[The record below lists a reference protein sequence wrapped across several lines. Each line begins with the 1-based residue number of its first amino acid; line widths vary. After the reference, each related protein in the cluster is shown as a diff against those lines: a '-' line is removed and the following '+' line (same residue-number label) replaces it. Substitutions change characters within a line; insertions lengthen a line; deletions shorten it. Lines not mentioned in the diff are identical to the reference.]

1 MEEGFDPNIDPS
13 PLLHIDV
20 NAVERALHH
29 ISFPKFGEKTLGL
42 SDLDAVDWDA
52 VASSLLGISD
62 PIGQLEQWLPS
73 VLDSFFSDLKNFI
86 SSALSPISDAI
97 NGVSN
102 VVSTIKDMVDL
113 LINQVSNVIVTPI
126 LNALNW
132 VSSTYPKVVSAVNG
146 LISTVQGFITTLPDM
161 VKDAA
166 NRVSDMFNSLASKI
180 QSGLS
185 TIIDQLSKVPGMVS
199 DLASKVTSAFSDLT
213 NTIRGGLSSVID
225 QVSKLPDMIK
235 SLKDSVTSAFSD
247 LSDKVKGGLTD
258 ISNALSK
265 LPGLISDLKDKLVN
279 TFSDLTSAI
288 KGGLADIQN
297 TLAKLPDLVN
307 TLKDKVVGIFS
318 DLANTIKGGLTDI
331 SNALS
336 QVPNLIKDLKDKVT
350 STFSD
355 LASAIK
361 GGLTDIQNMIS
372 KLPNLVSDLTNKV
385 TGAFS
390 DLKDKIVAGLGNI
403 ADQVAKLPDLV
414 NTLKDKVV
422 GTFSDL
428 ADKVKSGL
436 TDISNALSQ
445 VPNLIKSLK
454 DSVVGA
460 FSDLADKVKGGLAD
474 ISNALSKLPGLI
486 SDLKDKLVNTF
497 SDLTSA
503 IKGGLADIQNT
514 LAKLPDLVNTLKDKV
529 VGIFSDLANTI
540 KGGLTDISNALSQVP
555 NLIKDLKDKVTS
567 TFSDLASAIKG
578 GLTDIQNMISKLPNL
593 VSDLTNKVTG
603 AFSDLKDKIVA
614 GLGNIADQVAKLPDL
629 VNTLKDKVV
638 GTFSDLAD
646 KVKSGLTDI
655 SNALSQV
662 PNLIKSLKDSV
673 VGAFSDLADKVKG
686 GLADISNAL
695 AKLPGL
701 ISDLKDKVMG
711 AFSDLADKVKGGFS
725 WFIDQVTQLPDRV
738 RDLINNIVNTFS
750 DMADKVRGG
759 FAWFIDQVSQL
770 PDRVR
775 DITSKIED
783 SFKWFIDQVT
793 QLPGIV
799 KNVTDNLIGD
809 VEQGVGGIVGWIRS
823 EFENFRSTINSWF
836 TGARDWFES
845 ATQDLK
851 ALGAA
856 FMGFVNAVQNLP
868 SEFEN
873 ILKPIIDF
881 FENALNSLKEFA
893 KDPQGWLKDNLVVP
907 VANAMKAAAA
917 VIWDLMKDLGDI
929 VWQGLSWLWNKVVS
943 GVTWLS
949 NKVTDLFAMV
959 LGWGLKT
966 VATIR
971 DTFLG
976 VLNAIVTPSKET
988 QKEVEEILE
997 NALSRT
1003 GGVAENL
1010 WYIGSELVKPF
1021 WLMTIVP
1028 FIVRGLVNTIGDA
1041 EFSVKLAGTGGSW
1054 NIRLGELADALVH
1067 GLEMY
1072 YSGFGIGL
1080 SMGIAN
1086 MLMVNIGQLYT
1097 PRVVQYYDQKIQN
1110 ILGDV
1115 LEQEIKEGATI
1126 NMFLKP
1132 VTEHELIDYARRMLA
1147 MSKGMEDEKTLKAL
1161 LATVR
1166 AYLKIYGLPKWYID
1180 FLTSDPEKLAIKFQ
1194 DRFGAERKIYL
1205 SYIFEL
1211 PTYSDLARMTQRDIF
1226 PDVKTMQKVGWVRG
1240 WNEDLTAMMYLLTF
1254 NYPSFEKLWSFYMRA
1269 VSGMLWFNPPD
1280 IMRTIYAIEANQ
1292 LKAGVPVA
1300 PIDLQRALQSPDQV
1314 KAFELAINTYFKWM
1328 AYSSFSWFTPTTEVY
1343 GVNVGQE
1350 IVSRLGGWTADS
1362 WILADTAADIPGRID
1377 LRWMS
1382 RYSIIQYMG
1391 DRFNASNVKFESYAP
1406 LVDAVPKLIDT
1417 SPASSIQLDLR
1428 WFSKLLQATG
1438 LHPAWVPIVSVAENI
1453 MAITDEMTLL
1463 RSGWLNLFKE
1473 GMINVTD
1480 AERYLS
1486 GLLVTSYQVGYWDPV
1501 SKAWTSGWINLPVR
1515 WLPHERRLIELRM
1528 AIDRVMD
1535 VFREAYNYIK
1545 SGIRTLSISIADA
1558 RQRLAALID
1567 RLNQHYRALTK
1578 VITGQEFELKLD
1590 SDYID
1595 LWLYAQELAQDIE
1608 AVERV
1613 RAWWS
1618 RVSGYLLYRIMYG
1631 YVTDQDVDNF
1641 INTVANYIP
1650 LFPKEVE
1657 AYRGITKA
1665 LFGIVRKES
1674 IPSPSTLATFAE
1686 YLVLDPDLIRQTLA
1700 KYNVPPEYWDLW
1712 TKYISVK
1719 PVKGDYKQVLS
1730 AALKALRY
1738 GAITQ
1743 DYWESLLKGAT
1754 AYGFT
1759 PAEISLIE
1767 LMAELELAIDNAKEW
1782 RPSLPSLISMIEY
1795 VPEAVNL
1802 LDYYNVDP
1810 VFKPVV
1816 EKYAHVRPLADEVR
1830 ALINEYFRAKRY
1842 TTIPSDLDALVMSIA
1857 KQLGFTDEELMLR
1870 NLTIELTEL
1879 ADNAKQWTPTPTTLA
1894 TLSEY
1899 LTLPNDMILGALK
1912 AHRIPD
1918 EWINVWMQY
1927 ITVKPLKSYYKS
1939 LISTALKALRYN
1951 VITGDD
1957 WKKVLSDAKNFG
1969 FTDAELE
1976 LISKNAELELAIDNA
1991 KEYIPTP
1998 STLAAMAEYVPE
2010 VKNYTSQVLQARNI
2024 TGVWAEL
2031 WTKYIYLRPLNN
2043 DLNKWA
2049 NSMFTLAERSIIDM
2063 SQLDPVFKILST
2075 YGWEDLE
2082 IEMARRTVLAE
2093 QIRNAFEDV
2102 IGTPRALAGMAR
2114 YTDRAADWAFS
2125 RAAKLIDAL
2134 PTDDNTK
2141 AVLKE
2146 MWKQYITAYQANDE
2160 IRSYMNELIN
2170 AYAHGALDDA
2180 GLEAELDY
2188 LRKLGVPEL
2197 RLALVRRTAYLRRA
2211 RIAARG

>member
-1 MEEGFDPNIDPS
+1 
-13 PLLHIDV
+13 
-20 NAVERALHH
+20 
-29 ISFPKFGEKTLGL
+29 
-42 SDLDAVDWDA
+42 
-52 VASSLLGISD
+52 
-62 PIGQLEQWLPS
+62 
-73 VLDSFFSDLKNFI
+73 
-86 SSALSPISDAI
+86 
-97 NGVSN
+97 
-102 VVSTIKDMVDL
+102 
-113 LINQVSNVIVTPI
+113 
-126 LNALNW
+126 
-132 VSSTYPKVVSAVNG
+132 
-146 LISTVQGFITTLPDM
+146 
-161 VKDAA
+161 
-166 NRVSDMFNSLASKI
+166 
-180 QSGLS
+180 
-185 TIIDQLSKVPGMVS
+185 
-199 DLASKVTSAFSDLT
+199 
-213 NTIRGGLSSVID
+213 
-225 QVSKLPDMIK
+225 
-235 SLKDSVTSAFSD
+235 
-247 LSDKVKGGLTD
+247 
-258 ISNALSK
+258 
-265 LPGLISDLKDKLVN
+265 
-279 TFSDLTSAI
+279 
-288 KGGLADIQN
+288 
-297 TLAKLPDLVN
+297 
-307 TLKDKVVGIFS
+307 
-318 DLANTIKGGLTDI
+318 
-331 SNALS
+331 
-336 QVPNLIKDLKDKVT
+336 
-350 STFSD
+350 
-355 LASAIK
+355 
-361 GGLTDIQNMIS
+361 
-372 KLPNLVSDLTNKV
+372 
-385 TGAFS
+385 
-390 DLKDKIVAGLGNI
+390 
-403 ADQVAKLPDLV
+403 
-414 NTLKDKVV
+414 
-422 GTFSDL
+422 
-428 ADKVKSGL
+428 VKSGL
-436 TDISNALSQ
+436 TDIFNALSQ

-474 ISNALSKLPGLI
+474 IFNALSKLP
-486 SDLKDKLVNTF
+486 
-497 SDLTSA
+497 
-503 IKGGLADIQNT
+503 
-514 LAKLPDLVNTLKDKV
+514 DLV
-529 VGIFSDLANTI
+529 
-540 KGGLTDISNALSQVP
+540 
-555 NLIKDLKDKVTS
+555 KDLKDK
-567 TFSDLASAIKG
+567 
-578 GLTDIQNMISKLPNL
+578 
-593 VSDLTNKVTG
+593 
-603 AFSDLKDKIVA
+603 
-614 GLGNIADQVAKLPDL
+614 
-629 VNTLKDKVV
+629 
-638 GTFSDLAD
+638 
-646 KVKSGLTDI
+646 
-655 SNALSQV
+655 
-662 PNLIKSLKDSV
+662 V
-673 VGAFSDLADKVKG
+673 VGAFSDLADKVK
-686 GLADISNAL
+686 
-695 AKLPGL
+695 
-701 ISDLKDKVMG
+701 
-711 AFSDLADKVKGGFS
+711 
-725 WFIDQVTQLPDRV
+725 
-738 RDLINNIVNTFS
+738 
-750 DMADKVRGG
+750 GG

-783 SFKWFIDQVT
+783 SFRWFIDQVV

-809 VEQGVGGIVGWIRS
+809 VEHGVGGIVGWIRS
-823 EFENFRSTINSWF
+823 EFENFRNTINSWF
-836 TGARDWFES
+836 TGARDWFGS

-881 FENALNSLKEFA
+881 FENALNGLKEFA
-893 KDPQGWLKDNLVVP
+893 KDPQGWLKDHLVVP
-907 VANAMKAAAA
+907 VANAIKAAAA

-929 VWQGLSWLWNKVVS
+929 IWQGLSWLWNKVVS

-976 VLNAIVTPSKET
+976 VLNAIVTPPKET

-1021 WLMTIVP
+1021 WLMTITP
-1028 FIVRGLVNTIGDA
+1028 FVIRGLVNTIGDA

-1097 PRVVQYYDQKIQN
+1097 PRIVQYYDQKIQN

-1147 MSKGMEDEKTLKAL
+1147 MSKGIEDEKTLKAL

-1205 SYIFEL
+1205 SYLFEL

-1280 IMRTIYAIEANQ
+1280 IMRTVYAIEANQ
-1292 LKAGVPVA
+1292 LKAGVPVT

-1391 DRFNASNVKFESYAP
+1391 DKFNASNIKFESYAP

-1438 LHPAWVPIVSVAENI
+1438 LHPAWVPVVSVAENI
-1453 MAITDEMTLL
+1453 MAIADEMTLL

-1545 SGIRTLSISIADA
+1545 SGIRTLSISVADA

-1686 YLVLDPDLIRQTLA
+1686 YLVLDPDLIKQTLA

-1782 RPSLPSLISMIEY
+1782 RPSLPSLISMIDY

-1810 VFKPVV
+1810 VFKPIV
-1816 EKYAHVRPLADEVR
+1816 EKYAHVKPLADEVR

-1879 ADNAKQWTPTPTTLA
+1879 ADNAKQWTPTPITLA

-1951 VITGDD
+1951 VITGDE
-1957 WKKVLSDAKNFG
+1957 WKKIISDATKFG

-1998 STLAAMAEYVPE
+1998 STLATMADYVPE

-2031 WTKYIYLRPLNN
+2031 WTKYIYIKPLYN

-2075 YGWEDLE
+2075 YGWENLE
-2082 IEMARRTVLAE
+2082 IEMARRTILAE

-2146 MWKQYITAYQANDE
+2146 MWKQYITAYQANEE